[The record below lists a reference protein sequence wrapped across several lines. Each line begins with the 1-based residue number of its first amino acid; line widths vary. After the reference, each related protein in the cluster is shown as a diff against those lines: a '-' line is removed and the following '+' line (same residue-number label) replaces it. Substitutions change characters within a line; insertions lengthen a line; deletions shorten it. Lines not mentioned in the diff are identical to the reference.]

1 MHLKPFK
8 KSNSKKGETTRDLIN
23 NKNSDKIINNMSR
36 NSPQNSSDTVRIE
49 TENIKLDREIPK

>member
-1 MHLKPFK
+1 MHLKLFK
-8 KSNSKKGETTRDLIN
+8 KSNSKKGEKTRDLIN
-23 NKNSDKIINNMSR
+23 NKNADKIINNMSR

>member
-1 MHLKPFK
+1 MHLKLFK

-36 NSPQNSSDTVRIE
+36 NSPQNSSDTVIIE